1 MSVSVRSSL
10 GLPATG
16 GLNNGGTN
24 MSKGDRSTRLSA
36 TAQNILGS
44 NKRGAHTSQDHKN
57 MAVIGIDELQRIR
70 QQCTGYAGASTGF
83 NGTDF

>member
-16 GLNNGGTN
+16 GLNNAAA
-24 MSKGDRSTRLSA
+24 SKGDRSTRLSQ

-57 MAVIGIDELQRIR
+57 MAVIGIDEL
-70 QQCTGYAGASTGF
+70 
-83 NGTDF
+83 

>member
-10 GLPATG
+10 GIPATG
-16 GLNNGGTN
+16 GLNGA
-24 MSKGDRSTRLSA
+24 SKGDRSTRLSQ
-36 TAQNILGS
+36 TAQNILGA
-44 NKRGAHTSQDHKN
+44 NKRGGHTSQDHKN

-83 NGTDF
+83 YGTDLSA